1 MITPYGDRPE
11 TSLPMTRLTGAKT
24 TFSWSKNLE
33 EQNAIKLLEAE
44 ANLPQENAGIFKEER
59 WSSFTKLYRTSA
71 KNFPN
76 RSSNFIF

>member
-59 WSSFTKLYRTSA
+59 WSSFT
-71 KNFPN
+71 
-76 RSSNFIF
+76 